1 MNKTK
6 TKEPE
11 YPSLYD
17 PRSKTG
23 TYDPWDEEYIKKM
36 KIYDEWYET
45 NKKD

>member
-1 MNKTK
+1 MKN

-23 TYDPWDEEYIKKM
+23 KYYPWDDEYKNKM
-36 KIYDEWYET
+36 KIWQDWYDT
-45 NKKD
+45 KVKK